1 MGPVLLSP
9 APSPPEWGGQV
20 ASSGCDKFTSTSMCV
35 CVLQLHC
42 VKGPALDV
50 FQHCLLQ
57 HMALFGNI
65 LFSGTKLLSGFEDR
79 CVEWETKRLPDCVW

>member
-1 MGPVLLSP
+1 M
-9 APSPPEWGGQV
+9 GGQV

-65 LFSGTKLLSGFEDR
+65 LFSGTKLLSGLEDR